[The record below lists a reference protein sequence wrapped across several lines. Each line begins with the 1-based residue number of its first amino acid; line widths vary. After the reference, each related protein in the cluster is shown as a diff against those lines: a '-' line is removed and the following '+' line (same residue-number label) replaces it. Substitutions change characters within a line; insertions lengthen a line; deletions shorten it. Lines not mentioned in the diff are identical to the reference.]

1 MGGHPHV
8 PQIAVQAAWAHT
20 AGSAPPSPESPA
32 AFGDL
37 SWNLR
42 PEVVLPLLVAAG
54 LYAAGCWRLSHR
66 ASTLIAPTRIGL
78 ALGGLLAIAFAL
90 VSPLDGHADRLFVAH
105 MVQHMLLITV
115 AAPTLLL
122 ADPFPIVMWAL
133 PGAVRVRAGRWLR
146 RASPFGRVWG
156 SVTAMGVTWIGYA
169 LVLWGWHVPVA
180 YDAALSNR
188 FVHDVEHVT
197 FFIAAVLFWW
207 PVIHPA
213 PRFRRPVPHALRI
226 VYLVL
231 AAFQTAALGLLL
243 TLAPAVLYRSY
254 AAAVHPEALGALDDQ
269 VWGGTV
275 MWGLGGL
282 IDMIAVLV
290 LLYRSFGRG
299 GGASR
304 RSSSVSRP
312 APGSMPTVTW

>member
-8 PQIAVQAAWAHT
+8 PQVAVP
-20 AGSAPPSPESPA
+20 G
-32 AFGDL
+32 

-42 PEVVLPLLVAAG
+42 PEIVLPLLMAAG
-54 LYAAGCWRLSHR
+54 LYAVGCWRLSRR
-66 ASTLIAPTRIGL
+66 AATPIARTRMGL
-78 ALGGLLAIAFAL
+78 ALGGLLAIALAL
-90 VSPLDGHADRLFVAH
+90 VSPLDEYADRLFVAH

-115 AAPTLLL
+115 AAPALLL
-122 ADPFPIVMWAL
+122 ADPFPIVVWAL
-133 PGAVRVRAGRWLR
+133 PGPVRMRAGRWLT

-156 SVTAMGVTWIGYA
+156 SVTAMRVTWMGYA

-180 YDAALSNR
+180 YDAALSDR

-197 FFIAAVLFWW
+197 FFVGAVLFWW

-231 AAFQTAALGLLL
+231 GAFQTAALGLLL

-254 AAAVHPEALGALDDQ
+254 AVPGHPEALGALDDQ
-269 VWGGTV
+269 VWGGAV
-275 MWGLGGL
+275 MWGFGGL

-290 LLYRSFGRG
+290 LLYRSFDCDAGDRLSALARRAVPEVAHG
-299 GGASR
+299 GSR
-304 RSSSVSRP
+304 RDTSSE
-312 APGSMPTVTW
+312 

>member
-1 MGGHPHV
+1 M
-8 PQIAVQAAWAHT
+8 QAAWAHT
-20 AGSAPPSPESPA
+20 PRSAPPSPESA
-32 AFGDL
+32 VAFGDL

-54 LYAAGCWRLSHR
+54 LYAVGCWRLSHR
-66 ASTLIAPTRIGL
+66 ASTPIARTRVGL

-90 VSPLDGHADRLFVAH
+90 VSPLDAHADRLFVAH

-115 AAPTLLL
+115 AAPALLL
-122 ADPFPIVMWAL
+122 ADPFPIVVWAL
-133 PGAVRVRAGRWLR
+133 PGVIRVRAGRWCT
-146 RASPFGRVWG
+146 RASPFGRAWA
-156 SVTAMGVTWIGYA
+156 SVTAMPVTWIGFA
-169 LVLWGWHVPVA
+169 LVLWSWHVPVA
-180 YDAALSNR
+180 YDAALADR

-197 FFIAAVLFWW
+197 FFMGAVLFWW

-231 AAFQTAALGLLL
+231 GAFQTAALGLLL
-243 TLAPAVLYRSY
+243 TLAPVVLYRSY
-254 AAAVHPEALGALDDQ
+254 AAVQPEALDALDDQ

-282 IDMIAVLV
+282 IDMIAVLL

-299 GGASR
+299 ADPR
-304 RSSSVSRP
+304 RTSSSASSPTPR
-312 APGSMPTVTW
+312 SMPTVPS